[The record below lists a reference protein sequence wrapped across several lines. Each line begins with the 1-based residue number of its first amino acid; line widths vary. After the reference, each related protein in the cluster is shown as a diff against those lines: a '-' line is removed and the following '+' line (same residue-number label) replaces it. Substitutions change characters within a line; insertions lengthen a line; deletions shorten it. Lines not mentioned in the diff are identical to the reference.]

1 MLLLTIH
8 RFWASKLQLEIVRIL
23 YKNCEKHK
31 KDDFRIVSKKRRY
44 GLYIAI
50 NFSNLRRYSKW
61 NEWLP
66 ETSNNEFGG
75 VDVLRAKGVKQS
87 HSVVSNG
94 YCMSS
99 ILGHDGKLELGSLEH
114 GTTTFTRSFWPWSK
128 FKTRN

>member
-75 VDVLRAKGVKQS
+75 VDVPRAKGVKQS
-87 HSVVSNG
+87 LS
-94 YCMSS
+94 C
-99 ILGHDGKLELGSLEH
+99 I
-114 GTTTFTRSFWPWSK
+114 
-128 FKTRN
+128 